1 MASRALLQRIPNRGA
16 LRLSPGVSVP
26 LALILPS
33 SFGTRAKVNNG
44 ILCNTNVN
52 NIRSSMNRHQKLS
65 STSSKANKELATM
78 SEEELSGLKVREERL
93 MKDLHET
100 CEWGKGEVWG
110 R

>member
-1 MASRALLQRIPNRGA
+1 
-16 LRLSPGVSVP
+16 
-26 LALILPS
+26 
-33 SFGTRAKVNNG
+33 
-44 ILCNTNVN
+44 
-52 NIRSSMNRHQKLS
+52 MNRHQKLS